1 MSGDFL
7 TLAQPGAQTLS
18 PCTRGR
24 RVKGCGTDLRMSMGL
39 KSKISRLHEF
49 LSKVSARA

>member
-7 TLAQPGAQTLS
+7 TQAQPGAQTLS
-18 PCTRGR
+18 PCIRGK
-24 RVKGCGTDLRMSMGL
+24 RVEGCGTHLRMSMGL
-39 KSKISRLHEF
+39 KSEISRLHEV